1 MIPNFLDDFAKLSCQ
16 CMPFT
21 IDKKFGAH
29 GYPNCIWN
37 TPEYACSKDFAFY
50 YPINASATGSCLRPC
65 KINEYFGKITYLQEE
80 KEPNHQTAFAYFFK
94 TPEAKSVEEE
104 YIIYEL
110 VSIIAATGGALGLC
124 KDLNGESNL
133 IVQIKNT
140 K

>member
-65 KINEYFGKITYLQEE
+65 KINEYSGKITYMEE
-80 KEPNHQTAFAYFFK
+80 KEPNHQTALAYFFK

-133 IVQIKNT
+133 VMI
-140 K
+140 